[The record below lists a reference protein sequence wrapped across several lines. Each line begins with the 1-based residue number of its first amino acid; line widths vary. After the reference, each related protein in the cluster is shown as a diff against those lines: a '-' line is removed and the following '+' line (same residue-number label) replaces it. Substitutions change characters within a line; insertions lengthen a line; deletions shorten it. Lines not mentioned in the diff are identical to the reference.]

1 MTRDKLLEVITL
13 LNPATG
19 RIMDGKLWSDA
30 DLEAV
35 LVQEAKHIKV
45 QRDRAALRGSFMN
58 VYGMDTQ

>member
-19 RIMDGKLWSDA
+19 RIMDRKLWSDA

-35 LVQEAKHIKV
+35 LVHEARHIKV
-45 QRDRAALRGSFMN
+45 QRDRAALRDSFMN